1 MDFSKTFDTVRHSNL
16 LDKMTQ
22 LDLLR
27 EHAYNW
33 LVVFFTEHS
42 HCTVYNG
49 QLSTMKKISVS
60 SIPVSAI
67 SDQRHRR

>member
-33 LVVFFTEHS
+33 LVVFF
-42 HCTVYNG
+42 
-49 QLSTMKKISVS
+49 
-60 SIPVSAI
+60 
-67 SDQRHRR
+67 HRAFSLHGL